1 MENSDKLETVN
12 KIIEEFKRTNRVNL
26 SLTDKEYASLI
37 LYADNIKKPISIAV
51 REIIE
56 TMVEIA
62 KVYDTLKSSYI
73 DEKKKN
79 KVMGQI
85 ENQLKDSLAQF
96 PMKEQLQV
104 YSYISKMDELSKFA
118 NNWKGKSV
126 KK

>member
-1 MENSDKLETVN
+1 MDNSDKLEKVN
-12 KIIEEFKRTNRVNL
+12 KIVEEFKRTNRVNL
-26 SLTDKEYASLI
+26 SLTDKEHASLI
-37 LYADNIKKPISIAV
+37 LYADNIGKPISIAI

-79 KVMGQI
+79 KAMDII
-85 ENQLKDSLAQF
+85 EEQLKDSLAKF
-96 PMKEQLQV
+96 PMNEQLQV
-104 YSYISKMDELSKFA
+104 YSYINKMDELSKFA
-118 NNWKGKSV
+118 NNWKA